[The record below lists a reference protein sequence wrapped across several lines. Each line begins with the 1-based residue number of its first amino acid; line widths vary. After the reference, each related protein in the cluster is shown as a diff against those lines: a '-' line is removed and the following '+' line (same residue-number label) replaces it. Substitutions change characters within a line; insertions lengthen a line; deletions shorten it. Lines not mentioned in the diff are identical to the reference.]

1 MTLPAGLRVAII
13 HDWLTQL
20 GGAEKVLEELL
31 DLFPAAHLYT
41 SLWDPRVLPASYQ
54 RWAPR
59 TTFLQRL
66 PLAKRLHRALL
77 PLYPLAFESLDL
89 AGYDL
94 VLSNS
99 SGFCHLVITAPETYH
114 VNYCLTPPRFL
125 WNSHVYLERE
135 RVGRLGRALLPLL
148 LHPLRLWDSAAATR
162 VDQFVGI
169 SRAVVARIA
178 KVYRRQAELIYPP
191 VDTSGFSPNGRPGE
205 YFLMVS
211 RLIPYKRVDLA
222 VRAFKELRL
231 PLWVVGD
238 GRDRPALEAMAGPNV
253 RFLGRRS
260 AQEVADLMAG
270 CRALVWPGE
279 EDFGIAPVEAQAAGR
294 PVIAYA
300 AGGAL
305 DTVDHGRTGLLFTP
319 QTAEALAGAVQSFHD
334 GDFSTE
340 EIARQAQRFDR
351 RVFRRQW
358 QDLVAD
364 GLGSRPACR
373 GAG

>member
-1 MTLPAGLRVAII
+1 MTRPADLRVAVI

-66 PLAKRLHRALL
+66 PLATRLPRALL

-94 VLSNS
+94 VISNS

-114 VNYCLTPPRFL
+114 INYCLTPPRFL
-125 WNSHVYLERE
+125 WSSHAYLERE
-135 RVGRLGRALLPLL
+135 RVGAWARRLLLLL
-148 LHPLRLWDSAAATR
+148 LHPLRLWDTAAATR

-169 SRAVVARIA
+169 SRAVVARVA
-178 KVYRRQAELIYPP
+178 KVYRRPAELIYPP
-191 VDTSGFSPNGRPGE
+191 VDTSGFSPNGRPSD

-222 VRAFKELRL
+222 VRAFNELGL
-231 PLWVVGD
+231 PLWVVGE
-238 GRDRPALEAMAGPNV
+238 GRDRPALQALAGPNV
-253 RFLGRRS
+253 RFLGRRPGP
-260 AQEVADLMAG
+260 EVAELMGG
-270 CRALVWPGE
+270 CRALIWPGE

-305 DTVDHGRTGLLFTP
+305 DTVEHGRTGLLFAP
-319 QTAEALAGAVQSFHD
+319 QTAEALATAVGSFHD
-334 GDFSTE
+334 GDFSAA
-340 EIARQAQRFDR
+340 EIARRAQRFDR
-351 RVFRRQW
+351 QVFRQRW
-358 QDLVAD
+358 HALVTE
-364 GLGSRPACR
+364 GLGVRPR
-373 GAG
+373 WPGGP